1 MPTIDLHLHSTE
13 SDGIFSPEKRVQQA
27 KRRRLALVAL
37 TDHDTLSGLPRFLR
51 LARAA
56 NLKVTTGVEISTDF
70 RGVGLHILAYGIPHR
85 DRSLLAFF
93 RAQSADRE
101 RRAKKSVKLLQKM
114 GFRITLAAIRK
125 EAKGNIGKPHIAK
138 AILADAANRRLLK
151 QRFGFSG
158 NWSELIGSFFD
169 RPGKRAYIPRMK
181 AKTTDVIRLVRRT
194 GGVPVLAHP
203 LHDFASVKEAAPVVR
218 ALSRAGLQGLEAVS
232 PWNGPRTQTKLI
244 RLAKECGL
252 LVTAGTDNHENT
264 NPGINVPTD
273 IYRELVKMLTLK

>member
-1 MPTIDLHLHSTE
+1 MPKIDLHLHSTE
-13 SDGIFSPEKRVQQA
+13 SDGIFSPEERVRQA

-56 NLKVTTGVEISTDF
+56 NLNVTTGVEISTDF

-101 RRAKKSVKLLQKM
+101 RRAKKSVQLLQKI
-114 GFRITLAAIRK
+114 GFRITLTAIRK

-138 AILADAANRRLLK
+138 AILADAANRRFLK
-151 QRFGFSG
+151 QRFHFTG
-158 NWSELIGSFFD
+158 NWSELIGSLFD
-169 RPGKRAYIPRMK
+169 RPGKRVYIPRMK
-181 AKTTDVIRLVRRT
+181 AKTVDVIRLVRRS
-194 GGVPVLAHP
+194 GGFPVLAHP
-203 LHDFASVKEAAPVVR
+203 LHDFASVQKAAPAVR
-218 ALSRAGLQGLEAVS
+218 ALARAGLQGLEAVS